1 MPNTPNT
8 QVLDASKLPIRPGL
22 DREVQRAWERLAAPG
37 TWWTGA
43 ERVAIAAEVRHA
55 PSCALCMQR
64 KAALSPYTDRG
75 DHDSQGA
82 LAQPVVDIVHRIV
95 TDAGRLKQSWVREA
109 VANDVSEERYV
120 EVVGIVALVTAL
132 DTFDHALGR
141 ARRPLPVPMRG
152 EPRKARPAGAKRDL
166 AWVHTVAPQDLA
178 PGDPDPYAVHGEKNI
193 HRALSLVPQEVFNF
207 FDLDVELYL
216 KDDEIRAFGTKHRA
230 LTHAQIEMLAA
241 RVSALNGCYY

>member
-1 MPNTPNT
+1 
-8 QVLDASKLPIRPGL
+8 VSDVKGL
-22 DREVQRAWERLAAPG
+22 DPATLSIREGLGRELQRAWARLAAPG

-43 ERVAIAAEVRHA
+43 ERLAIAAEARNA
-55 PSCALCMQR
+55 PRCALCRQR
-64 KAALSPYTDRG
+64 REALSPYTVRG
-75 DHDSQGA
+75 GHESQGA
-82 LAQPVVDIVHRIV
+82 LAEPIVEVVHRIV
-95 TDAGRLKQSWVREA
+95 TDAGRLKQGWVRSM
-109 VANDVSEERYV
+109 VTSGVTEEQYV
-120 EVVGIVALVTAL
+120 EIIGIVALVTAL

-141 ARRPLPVPMRG
+141 ALRPLPAPMPG
-152 EPRKARPAGAKRDL
+152 EPSKARPTGAKRNL
-166 AWVHTVAPQDLA
+166 AWVHTVTPQDLT
-178 PGDPDPYAVHGEKNI
+178 PDDPDPYAVHGEKNI

>member
-22 DREVQRAWERLAAPG
+22 DREVRRAWERLAAPG

-64 KAALSPYTDRG
+64 KAALSPYTVRG

-120 EVVGIVALVTAL
+120 EIVGIVALVTAL

-141 ARRPLPVPMRG
+141 ARRPLPVPMPG